1 MTARWSGMWPVQTDL
16 MGIGTGGV
24 HDLRKVAKRGPF
36 LPDPTKAG
44 CGCLLATFTVI
55 VVIILVVSNL

>member
-1 MTARWSGMWPVQTDL
+1 